1 MAIAL
6 ADRAAAGS
14 LDGWDIAEYLAT
26 ELSDSMPVGLATAS
40 ARRPGMTRLHTENTT
55 FPSLSDASW
64 DRAPWRHSWSMT
76 VH

>member
-40 ARRPGMTRLHTENTT
+40 ARRPGMTRLHTEI
-55 FPSLSDASW
+55 PLSLRCLMHLGIA
-64 DRAPWRHSWSMT
+64 RLGGILGR
-76 VH
+76 